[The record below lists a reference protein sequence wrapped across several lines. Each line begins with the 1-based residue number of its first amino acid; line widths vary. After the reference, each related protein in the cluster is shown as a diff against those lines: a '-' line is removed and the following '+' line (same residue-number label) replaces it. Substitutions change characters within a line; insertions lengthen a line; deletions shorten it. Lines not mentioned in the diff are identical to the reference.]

1 MSPNHTNTSWS
12 APIKPSTHLREG
24 IATASRM
31 KAKDLEVYR
40 VLHAMDRL
48 DPESAGGAV
57 RTMER
62 DRRAGIEQLV
72 RHLAESGELRED
84 VPADRAVQVLWVLT
98 SFEGLDLLVTGQDLT
113 VDEAVE
119 VLVTTAESAVCRSA
133 TG

>member
-12 APIKPSTHLREG
+12 APIRPSTHLREG

-31 KAKDLEVYR
+31 KARDLEVYR

-62 DRRAGIEQLV
+62 DRRAGMEQLV
-72 RHLAESGELRED
+72 RHLAESGERRED
-84 VPADRAVQVLWVLT
+84 VPADA
-98 SFEGLDLLVTGQDLT
+98 
-113 VDEAVE
+113 
-119 VLVTTAESAVCRSA
+119 RSRCC
-133 TG
+133 GC

>member
-1 MSPNHTNTSWS
+1 M
-12 APIKPSTHLREG
+12 
-24 IATASRM
+24 
-31 KAKDLEVYR
+31 
-40 VLHAMDRL
+40 
-48 DPESAGGAV
+48 
-57 RTMER
+57 
-62 DRRAGIEQLV
+62 

-98 SFEGLDLLVTGQDLT
+98 SFESLDLLVTGQDLT